1 MRPLFIVFLL
11 VVCFVGPSMAQ
22 MGESRVI
29 IWGGEEKCGYRSPA
43 ISEEESVRCQTEDTP
58 RGKISI
64 LHHRGI
70 SLLMAMLEDDKY
82 VIIAAQ
88 ITNDTSEPI
97 GFDSDKWGAAY
108 YKDSP
113 SFHEGSKP
121 LSAELSIPS
130 RDLVRGIASGAL
142 IDSSGD
148 NYLAGVSRTNTIR
161 DLRNSEGTRT
171 REIVQT
177 NDREAEQFARMR
189 TEARKGLTEREQ
201 ERIRKTA
208 LTQKWVGAGDS
219 VKGLVYFNRFRKA
232 GLVVINVPIE
242 DTTYVFRFFTNRP
255 RPRP

>member
-1 MRPLFIVFLL
+1 MRSIFFLGLIIVCVAGTSL
-11 VVCFVGPSMAQ
+11 GQQAS
-22 MGESRVI
+22 SRVI
-29 IWGGEEKCGYRSPA
+29 VWGGEERCGYRSPA

-64 LHHRGI
+64 LHHRGL

-88 ITNDTSEPI
+88 ISNETTEPI
-97 GFDSDKWGAAY
+97 GFDPDKWGAAY

-113 SFHEGSKP
+113 SFHEGARP

-177 NDREAEQFARMR
+177 NDREAEQLARMR

-208 LTQKWVGAGDS
+208 LTQKWVGAGES
-219 VKGLVYFNRFRKA
+219 AKGLVYFNRFRKA
-232 GLVVINVPIE
+232 GLVVINVPID
-242 DTTYVFRFFTNRP
+242 DTTYVFRFFTRRP
-255 RPRP
+255 RPRA